1 MIQMIRSAGLF
12 ATIACNVGGMP
23 PSTPEPAARAQA
35 LAAAREVMKQAHYCT
50 LVTIGEEGQPKAR
63 IVDPVEPDQDFVIW
77 LATKNTTRK
86 VTQLR
91 KNSRA
96 TLLYFDRAT
105 MSYVTLL
112 GSGTLVSDPVEKER
126 RWQTSWAP
134 YYPGGAKTPD
144 LILIR
149 FVPRTLEILSARHK
163 LLNDPQTWRPATI
176 EFQQP

>member
-1 MIQMIRSAGLF
+1 MIHLIRSAGLF
-12 ATIACNVGGMP
+12 AAMACNVGWMP
-23 PSTPEPAARAQA
+23 PSPPEPTTRPQA

-50 LVTIGEEGQPKAR
+50 LVTLGEEGQPQAR
-63 IVDPVEPDQDFVIW
+63 IVDPAEPDQDFVIW
-77 LATKNTTRK
+77 LATKNITRK
-86 VTQLR
+86 VAQLR
-91 KNSRA
+91 KNSKA

-134 YYPGGAKTPD
+134 FYPQGPKSPE

-149 FVPRTLEILSARHK
+149 FVPRNLEIFSARHK
-163 LLNDPQTWRPATI
+163 LLSDPQTWRPATI
-176 EFQQP
+176 EF

>member
-1 MIQMIRSAGLF
+1 MIRLIRSAGLL
-12 ATIACNVGGMP
+12 AAIVCNAAGMP
-23 PSTPEPAARAQA
+23 PPPPEPATRAQT

-50 LVTIGEEGQPKAR
+50 LVTVGEEGQPQTR
-63 IVDPVEPDQDFVIW
+63 IVDPVEPDQDFVVW

-86 VTQLR
+86 VAQLR
-91 KNSRA
+91 KNSKA

-112 GSGTLVSDPVEKER
+112 GSGTLVSDPVEKEG

-134 YYPGGAKTPD
+134 FYPQGPKTPE

-149 FVPRTLEILSARHK
+149 FVPRTLEIFSVRHK
-163 LLNDPQTWRPATI
+163 LLNDPQTWRPAAV